1 MKDRQDEAS
10 DVGSRLAVVESPAAK
25 EAAAWAQ
32 NFSRTL
38 KTCRLYDGD
47 NATVVRFRTELSVG
61 LVRLLAAHGSLTLTF
76 TSTEIL
82 CEAGTGP
89 AASLRDEG
97 LALTFYRDGVRSLT
111 LQDGIEPKE
120 VDALLDLVLHVSS
133 HKAEDEDLVTLIWD
147 AGLPHV
153 DLKYVSVDGDLEG
166 GGDAED
172 WDGEPGAVPPW
183 PVSEGADLGAA
194 GPVAPG
200 PGSARQ
206 QGEPGVA
213 RSDDWLTATTV
224 GHPETAFEDLEKRC
238 QQETVRFRSEYL
250 AEYKRTLVRTSID
263 LMRDCLEAASEQG
276 DTQDLQRFLLRPL
289 HEALAA
295 GQWGEASE
303 ALELIRVR
311 GDASDLLD
319 DFVGGLCEANS
330 LTSRGVVAELDA
342 KGAQGIEPFLAF
354 ARALGPV
361 AVEWLM
367 HLLAASEKRQVRLAL
382 TATIADLCRGKPER
396 LVPWLSDSRWYVV
409 RNVIHILGRIGGP
422 RIVGLLRDASGHEEY
437 RVRREVATAASTAGA
452 EEARPLLLG
461 MLNTMDAR
469 FFCAALRQ
477 LSTRRDPELAR
488 LLIAQLQDPG
498 FRERPVEERRAV
510 YVAIATV
517 GDDEVVPALETELNT
532 VSWFQRNPDAHRRA
546 VARCLVHLDTPRARE
561 VYTGGLRSRKP
572 AVRKACEEALGGGE
586 A

>member
-10 DVGSRLAVVESPAAK
+10 DVGPQLAIVESPAAK

-32 NFSRTL
+32 HFSRTL

-47 NATVVRFRTELSVG
+47 NAAVVRFRTELSVG
-61 LVRLLAAHGSLTLTF
+61 LVRFLAAYHALTLTF
-76 TSTEIL
+76 TSTEVL

-89 AASLRDEG
+89 AAPLRDEG

-111 LQDGIEPKE
+111 LNHGIEPKE

-166 GGDAED
+166 GGDAEE
-172 WDGEPGAVPPW
+172 WDGEPGAVAPW
-183 PVSEGADLGAA
+183 PASEGAALGAA
-194 GPVAPG
+194 VPAAPNS
-200 PGSARQ
+200 GSDSRHD
-206 QGEPGVA
+206 EPGVA

-224 GHPETAFEDLEKRC
+224 GHPETAFEELEKRYP
-238 QQETVRFRSEYL
+238 QETARFRSEYL
-250 AEYKRTLVRTSID
+250 TEYKRTLVRTSLD

-276 DTQDLQRFLLRPL
+276 DTQDLRRFLLRPL
-289 HEALAA
+289 HEALGA

-303 ALELIRVR
+303 ALELIRGR
-311 GDASDLLD
+311 GDASDLME

-342 KGAQGIEPFLAF
+342 RGAQGIEPFLAF
-354 ARALGPV
+354 ARALGPL

-382 TATIADLCRGKPER
+382 TATVADLCLGKPER
-396 LVPWLSDSRWYVV
+396 LVPWLTDSRWYVV

-422 RIVGLLRDASGHEEY
+422 GIVGLLRDASEHEEY

-461 MLNTMDAR
+461 MLNTMDSR

-477 LSTRRDPELAR
+477 LSTGRDPELAR
-488 LLIAQLQDPG
+488 LLVAQLQDSG
-498 FRERPVEERRAV
+498 FRERPVEERHAV
-510 YVAIATV
+510 YAAIAAV
-517 GDDEVVPALETELNT
+517 GDDEVVPALEAELNT
-532 VSWFQRNPDAHRRA
+532 GSRFQRTPDAHHRA
-546 VARCLVHLDTPRARE
+546 VARCLVHLDTPRARA
-561 VYTGGLRSRKP
+561 VYTDGLRSRKP
-572 AVRKACEEALGGGE
+572 AVRKACEEALGGCE